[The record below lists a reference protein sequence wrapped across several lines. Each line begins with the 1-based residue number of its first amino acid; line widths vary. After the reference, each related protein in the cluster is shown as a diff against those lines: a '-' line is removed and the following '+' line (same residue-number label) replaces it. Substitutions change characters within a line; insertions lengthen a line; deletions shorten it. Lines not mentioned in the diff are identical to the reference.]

1 MSRPLSGILQP
12 GGASMGVNP
21 TAPRQLSLTEELE
34 RLEQSITL
42 TMQEI
47 DRNFSQCHRIIT
59 HSIMPIVDR
68 YAEHSRDVC
77 NNISFWKSFF
87 EDSADI
93 ALGGYEQDATAAA
106 GGMSP
111 QEGTT
116 YEESQTQEEEG
127 QTEIT
132 VTQGMDMT
140 VDNEGDVTEQQ
151 QERTITLDES
161 DSTDHEFE
169 EDESILASM
178 NLGKARRPESRPKQA
193 TKWAA
198 MQSPFDKLKK
208 EVRGQQ
214 QQQQQQQAAR
224 RKFSMDDSMDEDES
238 MTPPQ
243 LPAGMEGISFDTKS
257 SSAFDPPTTPE
268 ALRQKPSRRPA
279 ASRVLDSFEDD
290 DSPFAPQTARQIP
303 ASKGPV
309 RRADPILHQT
319 ADTTWRVQATPHK
332 TPRKFATATVTP
344 KHRVIP
350 SFQDS
355 SPMSSPPPPQITTVF
370 SPVNTIKRF
379 NIQPRQKPGV
389 QPTYQS
395 SKDPKTPVTARK
407 RWDTLDPKTMTAKD
421 LLLDDEF
428 DFDDDDDDDFKK
440 LGFSPPVTMQ
450 FTLPPS
456 KLMQTPAKQASKMLV
471 NDIMRSAGFRA
482 GFAGGDDTQTTAE
495 NSLGDSPSMFRG
507 KSPDFDFDD

>member
-1 MSRPLSGILQP
+1 MSRPFSGILQP
-12 GGASMGVNP
+12 GGSMGANP
-21 TAPRQLSLTEELE
+21 AVPRQLSLTEELE

-59 HSIMPIVDR
+59 HSIMPIVDK

-87 EDSADI
+87 EDSAEI
-93 ALGGYEQDATAAA
+93 ALGGYGQQEPAPA

-111 QEGTT
+111 QNETT
-116 YEESQTQEEEG
+116 YEESQTQGEDG
-127 QTEIT
+127 QAEVT

-140 VDNEGDVTEQQ
+140 VDHEGDETEQN

-161 DSTDHEFE
+161 SSSDHEFE
-169 EDESILASM
+169 EEESILASM

-198 MQSPFDKLKK
+198 MQSPFDKLKQ
-208 EVRGQQ
+208 EVRSQQ
-214 QQQQQQQAAR
+214 QQQQKATSR
-224 RKFSMDDSMDEDES
+224 RLSIDSMDEDES
-238 MTPPQ
+238 MTPPR
-243 LPAGMEGISFDTKS
+243 LPAGMEDTN
-257 SSAFDPPTTPE
+257 
-268 ALRQKPSRRPA
+268 
-279 ASRVLDSFEDD
+279 
-290 DSPFAPQTARQIP
+290 
-303 ASKGPV
+303 
-309 RRADPILHQT
+309 
-319 ADTTWRVQATPHK
+319 WRIQATPHK
-332 TPRKFATATVTP
+332 TPRKFAMATVTP

-350 SFQDS
+350 SFEDS

-379 NIQPRQKPGV
+379 NIQPRPKAGT
-389 QPTYQS
+389 QPTYQAY
-395 SKDPKTPVTARK
+395 KDPKTPITAKK

-421 LLLDDEF
+421 LLMDDEF
-428 DFDDDDDDDFKK
+428 DFDDDEDDFKK

-456 KLMQTPAKQASKMLV
+456 KLMQTPAKKASKMLV
-471 NDIMRSAGFRA
+471 NDIMKSAGFRA
-482 GFAGGDDTQTTAE
+482 GFGGGDDTQTTTDT
-495 NSLGDSPSMFRG
+495 SLGDSPSMFRG

>member
-1 MSRPLSGILQP
+1 MSRPFSGILQP
-12 GGASMGVNP
+12 GGSMGANP
-21 TAPRQLSLTEELE
+21 AAPRQLSLTEELE

-59 HSIMPIVDR
+59 HSIMPIVDK

-87 EDSADI
+87 EDSAEI
-93 ALGGYEQDATAAA
+93 ALGGYGQQEPAPA

-111 QEGTT
+111 QNEIT
-116 YEESQTQEEEG
+116 YEESQTQGEDG
-127 QTEIT
+127 QTEVT

-140 VDNEGDVTEQQ
+140 VDHEGDETEQN

-161 DSTDHEFE
+161 DSSDHEFE
-169 EDESILASM
+169 EEESILASM

-198 MQSPFDKLKK
+198 MQSPFDKLKQ
-208 EVRGQQ
+208 EVRSQQ
-214 QQQQQQQAAR
+214 QQQQQKATSR
-224 RKFSMDDSMDEDES
+224 RLSIDSMDEDES
-238 MTPPQ
+238 MTPPR
-243 LPAGMEGISFDTKS
+243 LPASMEGISFDTKS

-268 ALRQKPSRRPA
+268 VLRQKLSRRPVA
-279 ASRVLDSFEDD
+279 SSRVLDSFEDD
-290 DSPFAPQTARQIP
+290 DSPFAPQTARQAP
-303 ASKGPV
+303 TSKLPT

-319 ADTTWRVQATPHK
+319 ADTNWRIQATPHK

-350 SFQDS
+350 SFEDS

-379 NIQPRQKPGV
+379 NIQPRPKAGA
-389 QPTYQS
+389 QPTYQAY
-395 SKDPKTPVTARK
+395 KDLKTPITAKK

-421 LLLDDEF
+421 LLMDDEF
-428 DFDDDDDDDFKK
+428 DFDDDEDDFKK

-456 KLMQTPAKQASKMLV
+456 KLMQTPAKKASKMLV
-471 NDIMRSAGFRA
+471 NDIMKSAGFRA
-482 GFAGGDDTQTTAE
+482 GFAGGDDTQTTTD